1 MTNPGLKMSHDGA
14 DRVRHFQPKVSQL
27 VEELL
32 LHHLRAG
39 SIKNDDDDPSMR
51 GYISSPGAVFWEF
64 LLLFLLR
71 YLLLFSPTSYQPRVV
86 HGSILCDPTQPNPSA
101 D

>member
-14 DRVRHFQPKVSQL
+14 DRVRHFQTKVSQL

-51 GYISSPGAVFWEF
+51 GYISSPGRRCFLGVSVAVFTTIF
-64 LLLFLLR
+64 
-71 YLLLFSPTSYQPRVV
+71 TVV
-86 HGSILCDPTQPNPSA
+86 LTYVISTQSCPWVHFV
-101 D
+101 